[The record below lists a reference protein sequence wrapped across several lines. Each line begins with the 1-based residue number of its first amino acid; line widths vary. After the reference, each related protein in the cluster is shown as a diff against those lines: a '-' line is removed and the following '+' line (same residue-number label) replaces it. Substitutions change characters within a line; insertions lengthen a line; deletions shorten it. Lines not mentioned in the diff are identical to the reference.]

1 MENDEKRVSF
11 INTYEEKDRDILE
24 ERVQKQ
30 IEEIEN
36 NEMKKEEDINNIK
49 ENIIKNRIRLDDNF
63 EQLSKNRGDK
73 NAFLIL
79 VEYRDDCDADRYWE
93 IIENRQKTYTWLK
106 ENMKYIDLIQTRVV
120 SETLSFTDDISAA
133 AFMVY
138 CLDSGKIEDPGFD
151 PRGVYEELP
160 EGVTIDDLLND
171 NDLEEEE

>member
-63 EQLSKNRGDK
+63 EQL
-73 NAFLIL
+73 
-79 VEYRDDCDADRYWE
+79 
-93 IIENRQKTYTWLK
+93 
-106 ENMKYIDLIQTRVV
+106 
-120 SETLSFTDDISAA
+120 
-133 AFMVY
+133 
-138 CLDSGKIEDPGFD
+138 
-151 PRGVYEELP
+151 
-160 EGVTIDDLLND
+160 
-171 NDLEEEE
+171 